1 MIPAIKYIKPN
12 FIEVTIKTNLNL
24 YFSYE
29 TLIAFRVKGNFYIA
43 ENTGSSTTGKHLN
56 YINPDKSIRLNQT
69 EFRAAYAEIIG
80 NALYLNRTTTK

>member
-56 YINPDKSIRLNQT
+56 YINPDKSIRLNQA
-69 EFRAAYAEIIG
+69 EFRAAYAEV
-80 NALYLNRTTTK
+80 NRTATK